1 MGWRIDDVF
10 TREIT
15 KEQFDRALKYRNGYL
30 TKEDME
36 VVFDESE
43 RYGYG
48 VYGGGVIERDGKY
61 YVRFSLGS
69 TCD

>member
-1 MGWRIDDVF
+1 MHRIDDVF
-10 TREIT
+10 EREIT
-15 KEQFDRALKYRNGYL
+15 QEQYQRAKEQRNGYL
-30 TKEDME
+30 TDEDRE
-36 VVFDESE
+36 AVFDASE

-48 VYGGGVIERDGKY
+48 VYGGDVFEKEGKY